1 MAIPTSKDTFK
12 EYCLRAL
19 GKPVIDIN
27 VDPDQCDDR
36 VDEALQYF
44 AEYHMDGVERMYLK
58 YKMTSAQK
66 ARGITNTTTNVT
78 DTVDNSG
85 GAYSWEEQ
93 KVWIPVPS
101 AVISILRVLSITEST
116 TVPMF
121 DLKYQMR
128 LNDLWDFTST
138 SMIDY
143 QMLQEHLDFIDHLLT
158 GEIPIRF
165 NQHQNRI
172 YLDMDYPNEIA
183 DDQYLV
189 IECYR
194 KVDPSTYTDV
204 YNDWFLKKYA
214 TALIKKQWGANLIKF
229 NGVSMLGGVQLNG
242 EVIYQQADEEI
253 RTLEESMLNGYG
265 LPADMMVG

>member
-1 MAIPTSKDTFK
+1 MATPNSKDTLK

-58 YKMTSAQK
+58 YKMTSGQK
-66 ARGITNTTTNVT
+66 TRAATNSTTNVT
-78 DTVDNSG
+78 DSVDNSG
-85 GAYSWEEQ
+85 GAYAWEEQ

-101 AVISILRVLSITEST
+101 TVVSVLRVLSVTESA

-121 DLKYQMR
+121 DMKYQMR

-138 SMIDY
+138 SMVNY
-143 QMLQEHLDFIDHLLT
+143 QMLQEHLDLIDHLLT

-165 NQHQNRI
+165 NEHQNRL
-172 YLDMDYPNEIA
+172 YLDMDWPNEIA
-183 DDQYLV
+183 DDNYLV

-194 KVDPSTYTDV
+194 KLDPTTYTDV
-204 YNDWFLKKYA
+204 YNDWFLKKYT

-242 EVIYQQADEEI
+242 EIIYQQADEEI

>member
-1 MAIPTSKDTFK
+1 
-12 EYCLRAL
+12 
-19 GKPVIDIN
+19 
-27 VDPDQCDDR
+27 
-36 VDEALQYF
+36 
-44 AEYHMDGVERMYLK
+44 
-58 YKMTSAQK
+58 
-66 ARGITNTTTNVT
+66 
-78 DTVDNSG
+78 
-85 GAYSWEEQ
+85 
-93 KVWIPVPS
+93 
-101 AVISILRVLSITEST
+101 
-116 TVPMF
+116 MF

-183 DDQYLV
+183 DDQYLI

-194 KVDPSTYTDV
+194 KIDPTTYTDV